1 MSSSARA
8 ERPGWGR
15 WEQLAWSDLAPAEQ
29 TVESSGEEGGVAG
42 SSAVESP
49 ADTLWSPPRSGAR
62 SPPGFDEASIIRECG
77 ASRSGDCTRAASP
90 PRRASS
96 YGALRQSLLSS
107 PSRPGA
113 VVSASSRDER
123 RDERRR
129 SSGDDVVAALVSK
142 LRGKNEAIAELQAAV
157 LEGARRSSEVE
168 ARAGQA
174 GRVIEALQGR
184 LERVEAA
191 RAKG

>member
-1 MSSSARA
+1 MIRVFSPCKFAREFMSSTARA

-29 TVESSGEEGGVAG
+29 AAEPSGEGGVAA

-49 ADTLWSPPRSGAR
+49 ADTLWSPARSGAK
-62 SPPGFDEASIIRECG
+62 SPPGFDEASIIDG
-77 ASRSGDCTRAASP
+77 
-90 PRRASS
+90 
-96 YGALRQSLLSS
+96 LRQSLLRS

>member
-1 MSSSARA
+1 MSSGARA

-29 TVESSGEEGGVAG
+29 AAEPSGKGGVAA

-49 ADTLWSPPRSGAR
+49 ADTLWSPPRFGTR
-62 SPPGFDEASIIRECG
+62 SPPGFDE
-77 ASRSGDCTRAASP
+77 
-90 PRRASS
+90 
-96 YGALRQSLLSS
+96 SLLRS

-129 SSGDDVVAALVSK
+129 SSGDDVVATLVSK

-157 LEGARRSSEVE
+157 LELARRSSEVE

>member
-1 MSSSARA
+1 MSRSARA

-29 TVESSGEEGGVAG
+29 AAEPSGEEGGVAA

-49 ADTLWSPPRSGAR
+49 ADTLWSPARSGAR
-62 SPPGFDEASIIRECG
+62 SPPGFDEASIIDG
-77 ASRSGDCTRAASP
+77 
-90 PRRASS
+90 
-96 YGALRQSLLSS
+96 LRQSLLRS

-113 VVSASSRDER
+113 VVSASS

-157 LEGARRSSEVE
+157 LEGARHSSEVE

>member
-1 MSSSARA
+1 MSVCFLPAQVRSLPRMSSSARA

-29 TVESSGEEGGVAG
+29 AAEPSGEEGGVAA

-62 SPPGFDEASIIRECG
+62 SPPGFDEASIIDG
-77 ASRSGDCTRAASP
+77 
-90 PRRASS
+90 
-96 YGALRQSLLSS
+96 LRQSLLRS

-113 VVSASSRDER
+113 VVSASS

>member
-1 MSSSARA
+1 MSSARA

-29 TVESSGEEGGVAG
+29 AAEPSGEEGGVAA

-62 SPPGFDEASIIRECG
+62 SPP
-77 ASRSGDCTRAASP
+77 
-90 PRRASS
+90 
-96 YGALRQSLLSS
+96 LRQSLLRS

-113 VVSASSRDER
+113 VISASSRDER

>member
-1 MSSSARA
+1 MSSGARA

-29 TVESSGEEGGVAG
+29 TVESSGEEGGVAA

-49 ADTLWSPPRSGAR
+49 ADTLWSPPRFGTR
-62 SPPGFDEASIIRECG
+62 SPPGFDE
-77 ASRSGDCTRAASP
+77 
-90 PRRASS
+90 
-96 YGALRQSLLSS
+96 SLLRS

>member
-1 MSSSARA
+1 MSSGARA

-29 TVESSGEEGGVAG
+29 AAEPSGEGGVAA

-49 ADTLWSPPRSGAR
+49 ADTLWSPPRFGTR
-62 SPPGFDEASIIRECG
+62 SPPGFDE
-77 ASRSGDCTRAASP
+77 
-90 PRRASS
+90 
-96 YGALRQSLLSS
+96 SLLRS

>member
-1 MSSSARA
+1 MSSGARA

-29 TVESSGEEGGVAG
+29 AAEPSGKGGVAA

-62 SPPGFDEASIIRECG
+62 SPPGFDEASIIDG
-77 ASRSGDCTRAASP
+77 
-90 PRRASS
+90 
-96 YGALRQSLLSS
+96 LRQSLLRS
-107 PSRPGA
+107 PSHPGA
-113 VVSASSRDER
+113 VVCASS

>member
-1 MSSSARA
+1 MRARA

-29 TVESSGEEGGVAG
+29 AAEPSGEKGGVAA

-49 ADTLWSPPRSGAR
+49 ADALWSPRSVR
-62 SPPGFDEASIIRECG
+62 SPPGFDKASIIDG
-77 ASRSGDCTRAASP
+77 
-90 PRRASS
+90 
-96 YGALRQSLLSS
+96 LRQSLLRS
-107 PSRPGA
+107 PSHPGA

-129 SSGDDVVAALVSK
+129 SSGDDVVATLVSK

-168 ARAGQA
+168 ARAGRA

>member
-1 MSSSARA
+1 MSSGARA

-29 TVESSGEEGGVAG
+29 AAEPSGKGGVAA

-49 ADTLWSPPRSGAR
+49 ADTLWSPPRFGTR
-62 SPPGFDEASIIRECG
+62 SPPGFDE
-77 ASRSGDCTRAASP
+77 
-90 PRRASS
+90 
-96 YGALRQSLLSS
+96 SLLRS

>member
-1 MSSSARA
+1 
-8 ERPGWGR
+8 
-15 WEQLAWSDLAPAEQ
+15 
-29 TVESSGEEGGVAG
+29 
-42 SSAVESP
+42 
-49 ADTLWSPPRSGAR
+49 
-62 SPPGFDEASIIRECG
+62 
-77 ASRSGDCTRAASP
+77 
-90 PRRASS
+90 
-96 YGALRQSLLSS
+96 
-107 PSRPGA
+107 

-129 SSGDDVVAALVSK
+129 SSGDDVVATLVSK

-168 ARAGQA
+168 ARAGRA

>member
-29 TVESSGEEGGVAG
+29 AAEPSGEEGGVAAL
-42 SSAVESP
+42 SAVESP
-49 ADTLWSPPRSGAR
+49 ADTLWSPARSGAR
-62 SPPGFDEASIIRECG
+62 SPPGFDEASIIDG
-77 ASRSGDCTRAASP
+77 
-90 PRRASS
+90 
-96 YGALRQSLLSS
+96 LRQSLLRS

-123 RDERRR
+123 RNERRR

-168 ARAGQA
+168 ARAG
-174 GRVIEALQGR
+174 RVIEALQGR

>member
-1 MSSSARA
+1 MSSTARA

-29 TVESSGEEGGVAG
+29 AAEPSGKGGVAA

-49 ADTLWSPPRSGAR
+49 ADTLWSPARSGAK
-62 SPPGFDEASIIRECG
+62 SPPGFDEASIIDG
-77 ASRSGDCTRAASP
+77 
-90 PRRASS
+90 
-96 YGALRQSLLSS
+96 LRQSLLRS

-157 LEGARRSSEVE
+157 LELARRSSEVE

>member
-29 TVESSGEEGGVAG
+29 TAEPSGEEGGVAA

-49 ADTLWSPPRSGAR
+49 ADTLWSPPRSSAR
-62 SPPGFDEASIIRECG
+62 SPPGFDEASIIG
-77 ASRSGDCTRAASP
+77 V
-90 PRRASS
+90 
-96 YGALRQSLLSS
+96 LRP

>member
-29 TVESSGEEGGVAG
+29 AAEPSGEEGGVAA

-49 ADTLWSPPRSGAR
+49 ADTLWSPARSGAR
-62 SPPGFDEASIIRECG
+62 SPPGFDEASIIDG
-77 ASRSGDCTRAASP
+77 
-90 PRRASS
+90 
-96 YGALRQSLLSS
+96 LRQSLLRS

-168 ARAGQA
+168 ARAGRA

>member
-29 TVESSGEEGGVAG
+29 AAEPSGEEGGVAA

-49 ADTLWSPPRSGAR
+49 ADTLWSPPRCGAR
-62 SPPGFDEASIIRECG
+62 SPPGFDEASIIDG
-77 ASRSGDCTRAASP
+77 
-90 PRRASS
+90 
-96 YGALRQSLLSS
+96 LRQSLLRSPS